1 VKVNEVAGMTT
12 CVGRAFTDGAVDQ
25 LPHVEPPPSVS
36 VLRLIRAFRSDL
48 LRAFSVNF
56 YTDLR
61 VSFRRLGHHFV
72 CLNDP
77 NDIDHVLNTH
87 VHRYQPNVLS
97 RRLLEPIVGNGLLF
111 AEDDRWRRQHGQLA
125 PFFQPRSIERLIP
138 SFHQAAESSIASWPV
153 GREFERN
160 LLADFRR
167 LTLAVIARSL
177 LSIDDESRTSQ
188 LADFAS
194 KAESSGALLE
204 WRDYVA
210 LLVSSGIAQPPKR
223 RDIAAQWRVWVEAL
237 LDSRPPID
245 NVDQARDMLD
255 LLRAG
260 RNGESGGPTP
270 REEIVDQVGTMLSAG
285 FITTA
290 LALFWTVLMLAL
302 FPSHQEAVRRDLCQD
317 GATAPPE
324 WSLLRSSRTSTAF
337 LYETLRLFPPA
348 YVIAREAQVED
359 RIGDFRIPRGAAVII
374 APWVVHRHA
383 AHWREPD
390 RFDPDRFLQDGRVA
404 TQPAWMPYG
413 VGPRVCIGSAFATME
428 ILVVL
433 RSLLSRYAVRLR
445 GRPPR
450 PIGRVTLTPDFQP
463 LFTLTPL

>member
-1 VKVNEVAGMTT
+1 M
-12 CVGRAFTDGAVDQ
+12 
-25 LPHVEPPPSVS
+25 
-36 VLRLIRAFRSDL
+36 
-48 LRAFSVNF
+48 
-56 YTDLR
+56 
-61 VSFRRLGHHFV
+61 
-72 CLNDP
+72 
-77 NDIDHVLNTH
+77 
-87 VHRYQPNVLS
+87 
-97 RRLLEPIVGNGLLF
+97 
-111 AEDDRWRRQHGQLA
+111 
-125 PFFQPRSIERLIP
+125 
-138 SFHQAAESSIASWPV
+138 

-167 LTLAVIARSL
+167 LTLAAIARSL
-177 LSIDDESRTSQ
+177 LSIDDENRTSQ

-210 LLVSSGIAQPPKR
+210 LLVFSGIAPPPKR
-223 RDIAAQWRVWVEAL
+223 RDIAAQWHVWVEAL

-245 NVDQARDMLD
+245 NVDQAHDMID

-324 WSLLRSSRTSTAF
+324 WSSLRSSRTSTAF

-374 APWVVHRHA
+374 AP
-383 AHWREPD
+383 
-390 RFDPDRFLQDGRVA
+390 
-404 TQPAWMPYG
+404 
-413 VGPRVCIGSAFATME
+413 
-428 ILVVL
+428 
-433 RSLLSRYAVRLR
+433 
-445 GRPPR
+445 
-450 PIGRVTLTPDFQP
+450 
-463 LFTLTPL
+463 

>member
-1 VKVNEVAGMTT
+1 MARPLSMILPGLNAISFKEQILNEFGNTFVQGMRGAITVAAPFYGAGSQVHRFFIGDPQVNGTEGVQGAQIVTEIISPLPAGYEMMFLDGDTYDANQA
-12 CVGRAFTDGAVDQ
+12 AFMQDPDGFN
-25 LPHVEPPPSVS
+25 LPAYPSVD
-36 VLRLIRAFRSDL
+36 A
-48 LRAFSVNF
+48 N
-56 YTDLR
+56 
-61 VSFRRLGHHFV
+61 
-72 CLNDP
+72 
-77 NDIDHVLNTH
+77 
-87 VHRYQPNVLS
+87 
-97 RRLLEPIVGNGLLF
+97 
-111 AEDDRWRRQHGQLA
+111 
-125 PFFQPRSIERLIP
+125 
-138 SFHQAAESSIASWPV
+138 
-153 GREFERN
+153 
-160 LLADFRR
+160 
-167 LTLAVIARSL
+167 
-177 LSIDDESRTSQ
+177 
-188 LADFAS
+188 
-194 KAESSGALLE
+194 SGARADPYHPDLAKGQSDSGFVRYISSYGFDWNKLV
-204 WRDYVA
+204 DGLAATQAVSQSLDASVA
-210 LLVSSGIAQPPKR
+210 DKFTNIRGVQGTPGAI
-223 RDIAAQWRVWVEAL
+223 
-237 LDSRPPID
+237 DSRPPID

-374 APWVVHRHA
+374 APWVVHSHA

-404 TQPAWMPYG
+404 TPPAWMSYG